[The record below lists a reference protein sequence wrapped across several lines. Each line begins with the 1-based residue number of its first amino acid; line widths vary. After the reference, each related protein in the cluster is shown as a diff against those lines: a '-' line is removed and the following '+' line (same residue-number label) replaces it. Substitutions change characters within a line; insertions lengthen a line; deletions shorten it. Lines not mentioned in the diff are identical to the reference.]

1 MMTEWVNHL
10 LTWFK
15 ANARDMP
22 WRDDPIPYRVWVSE
36 IMLQQTQVTTVIP
49 YFNRFMTAF
58 PTVDILASA
67 NQDQV
72 LKLWEGLGYYSR
84 ARNLH
89 RAAKQV
95 VDVHG
100 GEIPNDFDTIRTLS
114 GIGDYTGA
122 AIVSIAYG
130 KAYPVV
136 DGNVLRVY
144 ARFMDRK
151 DNISKGPTRTAF
163 FEALTPFIQGSHD
176 PSSFNQGMMELGAL
190 VCTPK
195 NPKCEPCPLSDTCVA
210 LKKGLTNTLPVK
222 AKRAPVPHYEIV
234 VAVIWRDDK
243 FFVQKRSE
251 DKMLGG
257 LWEFPGGKQEKGET
271 HEEGAR
277 REVLEETGWRVV
289 GGKRIGAIKHAYS
302 HFKITMTA
310 FEYDLSAEE
319 PTVPETESEWR
330 WIRWEERDDFTF
342 PKANLKLFELM
353 KPDDV

>member
-58 PTVDILASA
+58 PTVDVLASA

-100 GEIPNDFDTIRTLS
+100 GEIPNDFDIIRTLS

-144 ARFMDRK
+144 ARFTGRK
-151 DNISKGPTRTAF
+151 DNIS
-163 FEALTPFIQGSHD
+163 
-176 PSSFNQGMMELGAL
+176 
-190 VCTPK
+190 V
-195 NPKCEPCPLSDTCVA
+195 
-210 LKKGLTNTLPVK
+210 
-222 AKRAPVPHYEIV
+222 
-234 VAVIWRDDK
+234 
-243 FFVQKRSE
+243 
-251 DKMLGG
+251 
-257 LWEFPGGKQEKGET
+257 
-271 HEEGAR
+271 
-277 REVLEETGWRVV
+277 
-289 GGKRIGAIKHAYS
+289 
-302 HFKITMTA
+302 
-310 FEYDLSAEE
+310 
-319 PTVPETESEWR
+319 TVPQGVNLIGNIEICN
-330 WIRWEERDDFTF
+330 IRIFIADINSAIRDRPFDTG
-342 PKANLKLFELM
+342 
-353 KPDDV
+353 